1 MTFRDIFC
9 RKFTT
14 VSGAA
19 VLVGCFLLLSKIL
32 GLLRDKIL
40 AHIFGAGNVLD
51 AYYAAFRL
59 PDLIF
64 NLLILGALT
73 AGFIPIY
80 LEVRQKSKEDS
91 EALAASIFNII
102 LILLVLFSLS
112 IIIFAPYLMKAIVPG
127 FDADKRELA
136 ATLTRIMALSPLFLG
151 ASSVFG
157 GVLQGRKRFLAY
169 SAAPLLYNL
178 GIIFGAIFLV
188 GIFGIYGL
196 GAGVVLGAF
205 LHFLAQFAA
214 VHSIGFKFSFRQV
227 VAPQIKENAVK
238 IFKLMTPRIISA
250 SISQFNIFVITI
262 FASGLS
268 LGSVAVYSFASNL
281 AALPVDLF
289 GLSYAVAVFPS
300 LGEDAARGDIK
311 KIIND
316 VSAAIGRVLFFI
328 VPSTILFLLLRAQI
342 VRVVLGSG
350 RFDWP
355 ATIRTANALAFFA
368 LSMFAAALLPLL
380 VRVFFAL
387 KDTRTPL
394 IAGLAAAL
402 VNIFFAAALRA
413 PFGVAG
419 LAAAFSLSAVL
430 NLIILYVFLKI
441 RLGSL
446 GESRILPSLFKISVS
461 ALFMALSVQFLKYP
475 LAAVLDMQTFLG
487 IFLQGA
493 IAGGAGLAVYSV
505 LNLLFKTKEMEVIKL
520 RFFPVR

>member
-1 MTFRDIFC
+1 MTFKDIFC
-9 RKFTT
+9 KKFAN

-19 VLVGCFLLLSKIL
+19 VLIGCFLLLSKIL
-32 GLLRDKIL
+32 GLARDKIL
-40 AHIFGAGNVLD
+40 AHIFGAGNILD

-102 LILLVLFSLS
+102 LILLAFFSLF

-127 FDADKRELA
+127 FDADKRALA
-136 ATLTRIMALSPLFLG
+136 VALTRIMALSPLFLG
-151 ASSVFG
+151 VSSVFG
-157 GVLQGRKRFLAY
+157 GILQGRKRFLAY
-169 SAAPLLYNL
+169 SIAPLFYNL
-178 GIIFGAIFLV
+178 GIIFGAVALV
-188 GIFGIYGL
+188 RFFGIYGL

-205 LHFLAQFAA
+205 LHFIVQMAA
-214 VHSIGFKFSFRQV
+214 AYSIGFRFNFRQI
-227 VAPQIKENAVK
+227 VAPQIKDNAAK
-238 IFKLMTPRIISA
+238 IFRLMAPRIVGMA
-250 SISQFNIFVITI
+250 VSQLNIFVVTI
-262 FASGLS
+262 FASGIAA
-268 LGSVAVYSFASNL
+268 GSIAVYSFASNL
-281 AALPVDLF
+281 ASLPVDLF
-289 GLSYAVAVFPS
+289 GLAYAVAVFPS

-311 KIIND
+311 KIIAD
-316 VSAAIGRVLFFI
+316 MSSAISRVLFFI
-328 VPSTILFLLLRAQI
+328 IPSTILFLLLRAQI

-355 ATIRTANALAFFA
+355 ATIRTSNALAFFA
-368 LSMFAAALLPLL
+368 LSMFASALLPLL
-380 VRVFFAL
+380 VRVFFSL
-387 KDTRTPL
+387 KDTKTPFL
-394 IAGLAAAL
+394 AGLIAAL

-446 GESRILPSLFKISVS
+446 GEANILPSLFKISAA

-475 LAAVLDMQTFLG
+475 LAAVLNMQTFLG
-487 IFLQGA
+487 VFLQGA
-493 IAGGAGLAVYSV
+493 LAGGAGLAIYAAF
-505 LNLLFKTKEMEVIKL
+505 NLLFKTKEMEAIKS
-520 RFFPVR
+520 RFFA